1 MVRIAPIW
9 LGQNSPFGQT
19 VSQTIA
25 SLRARA
31 AAAMAK
37 AKEKINRGQMIS
49 AEIKKLRIARKT
61 AILEQKALFAERLQ
75 ARIEQASMEAKEAAD
90 AAQVETD
97 PVVVE
102 QLAKTAEMKA
112 AEAENALQ
120 VLLVEAGNPEQTAAA
135 TSPLN
140 QPAPGEGGFPVV
152 PVVIGAA
159 AIVGL
164 IALFT
169 AKK

>member
-1 MVRIAPIW
+1 MIRIIQVG
-9 LGQNSPFGQT
+9 LGQFGQT
-19 VSQTIA
+19 VSQAIA
-25 SLRARA
+25 NLRARA
-31 AAAMAK
+31 AAAVAK
-37 AKEKINRGQMIS
+37 GEEKINRGRMIS
-49 AEIKKLRIARKT
+49 AEIKKLKAARKT
-61 AILEQKALFAERLQ
+61 AILEQKALFSERLL
-75 ARIEQASMEAKEAAD
+75 ARIQQATAEAKEAAD
-90 AAQVETD
+90 TAQVTED

-102 QLAKTAEMKA
+102 QLAQTAETKV

-120 VLLVEAGNPEQTAAA
+120 VLLVEAGNPEQTAAS

-140 QPAPGEGGFPVV
+140 QPAPGEGGFPIV